1 MRITGGELRGRILK
15 VPAAGHV
22 RPTQDAVRE
31 ALFSILMAEVPGSR
45 FLDLYAGSGAVGI
58 EAWSRG
64 AAEVTW
70 VESHP
75 GVARVLA
82 ANVGTLCGGA
92 GRIVREDALRWIARA
107 RPGDAPYAV
116 IFADP
121 PYGDDQ
127 HADPIEALMVALA
140 ASPLAAEGTIFVAEQ
155 RAGLPMPKAE
165 GWARIKDRR
174 YGHTRLA
181 IFTRNPPKPADEESD
196 KNPEHAP
203 TAKSSAEEE
212 SPAQES
218 QVPILK

>member
-15 VPAAGHV
+15 VPSAGHV

-31 ALFSILMAEVPGSR
+31 ALFSILMAEVPGAR

-64 AAEVTW
+64 ASEVTW

-82 ANVGTLCGGA
+82 ANVATLCGGA

-116 IFADP
+116 IYADP
-121 PYGDDQ
+121 PYGDAE
-127 HADPIEALMVALA
+127 HEDPIEALMAALA
-140 ASPLAAEGTIFVAEQ
+140 ASPLAAEGTVFVAEQ
-155 RAGLPMPKAE
+155 RAGLPMPKAP

-174 YGHTRLA
+174 YGHTRLS
-181 IFTRNPPKPADEESD
+181 IFTRNPLPKDSTRDGEGAVATSMNEAPEKPA
-196 KNPEHAP
+196 P
-203 TAKSSAEEE
+203 
-212 SPAQES
+212 
-218 QVPILK
+218 

>member
-75 GVARVLA
+75 GVARVLS
-82 ANVGTLCGGA
+82 ANVETLCGAA
-92 GRIVREDALRWIARA
+92 GTIVREDALRWIARA
-107 RPGDAPYAV
+107 RPEAKPFGV
-116 IFADP
+116 VFADP
-121 PYGDDQ
+121 PYGDET
-127 HADPIEALMVALA
+127 HEDPIEALMTALA
-140 ASPLAAEGTIFVAEQ
+140 ASPLAAEGTVFVAEQ
-155 RAGLPMPKAE
+155 RAGLPMPKAP

-181 IFTRNPPKPADEESD
+181 IFVRNPRKPTDAPADARGIS
-196 KNPEHAP
+196 HG
-203 TAKSSAEEE
+203 
-212 SPAQES
+212 
-218 QVPILK
+218 